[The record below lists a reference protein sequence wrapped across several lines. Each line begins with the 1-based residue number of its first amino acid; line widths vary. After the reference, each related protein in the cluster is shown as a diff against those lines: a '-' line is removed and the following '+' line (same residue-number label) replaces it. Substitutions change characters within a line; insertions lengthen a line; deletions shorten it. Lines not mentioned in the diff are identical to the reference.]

1 MGSISI
7 VLLEIIFFVVFMGW
21 VINTCTTNKDKSQ
34 EIKKS
39 QKDIFDLIE
48 HVKKKKTNKRS

>member
-1 MGSISI
+1 MGSIGI
-7 VLLEIIFFVVFMGW
+7 VLLEIIFFIVFMGW

-39 QKDIFDLIE
+39 QKDIFNLIE
-48 HVKKKKTNKRS
+48 NLKKKKTRR